1 LGEFSEREPCDCF
14 GHAARLTIEEKNDL
28 DEYFRSLPEY
38 KEWDDAGLMLRLK
51 EQVLT
56 ASVRTGATSAAID
69 EAYRQIVQLYGR
81 HRDLQD
87 TIRRKIKAWCRAMVD
102 EAAG

>member
-1 LGEFSEREPCDCF
+1 MGDFSEREPCDSF
-14 GHAARLTIEEKNDL
+14 GHVARLSIEEKNDL

-38 KEWDDAGLMLRLK
+38 KEWDNAGLMLRLK

-56 ASVRTGATSAAID
+56 ASVRSGATPEAID
-69 EAYRQIVQLYGR
+69 EAYRQIVQLYCR

-87 TIRRKIKAWCRAMVD
+87 TIRRKIRAWCRAMVD
-102 EAAG
+102 EPA